1 VIAAVAVALMLGG
14 MLPEGAV
21 RYRVEL
27 GGVPIG
33 RAELAIGCAGASCTV
48 RWESRLRL
56 PAESGG
62 AVARRLVSVA
72 VDREGTYRGGALEVE
87 EGRPM
92 RPAPPRG
99 AAGLVPATAAEV
111 LLAAGARGC
120 LEAFE
125 EGSGARG
132 RACAAS
138 ERGPSGALRLEVLG
152 DVLEVRGAPGMLPRE
167 VAIPAQGVRFVADSG
182 ARVPTAPPA
191 IAGTEV
197 PGPRSPEGALRF
209 CGLEADA
216 APPPV
221 PAEAP
226 RAAADGASCRE
237 KTAAWLA
244 AARRAGL
251 EGRTA
256 VGVAWDG
263 AAFVWHAWAEVREG
277 ARWVPVDPSFEQRP
291 ARGPRF
297 TVARFSDGEEAA
309 RLDAGRRVLG
319 CWGRARVER
328 GP

>member
-1 VIAAVAVALMLGG
+1 VIAFLAVALMLGG
-14 MLPEGAV
+14 TLPEGAV

-27 GGVPIG
+27 GGVAIG
-33 RAELAIGCAGASCTV
+33 RAELAVGCGGASCTV

-72 VDREGTYRGGALEVE
+72 VDRDGVYRGGALEVDD
-87 EGRPM
+87 GRPA
-92 RPAPPRG
+92 RAAPARSG
-99 AAGLVPATAAEV
+99 VGLVPATAAEL

-132 RACAAS
+132 RACAAA

-152 DVLEVRGAPGMLPRE
+152 DVLEVRGLPGTMPRE
-167 VAIPAQGVRFVADSG
+167 VAIPAQGVRFVADPG
-182 ARVPTAPPA
+182 ARVPDAPPA

-197 PGPRSPEGALRF
+197 PGPGSPEGALRF
-209 CGLEADA
+209 CGVPADS
-216 APPPV
+216 APPPA

-226 RAAADGASCRE
+226 RAAADGPSCRE

-291 ARGPRF
+291 AHGPRF
-297 TVARFSDGEEAA
+297 TVAWFSDGDEAA
-309 RLDAGRRVLG
+309 RLDAGRRVLA